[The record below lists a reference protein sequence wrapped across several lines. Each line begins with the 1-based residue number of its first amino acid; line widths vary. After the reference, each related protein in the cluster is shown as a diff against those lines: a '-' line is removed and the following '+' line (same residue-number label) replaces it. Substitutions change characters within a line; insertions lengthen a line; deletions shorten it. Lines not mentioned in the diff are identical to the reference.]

1 MKWVRRTKKGNEWSK
16 VWHAFHRADQLHFR
30 SKKTYKTKFPW
41 QSKVNHLV
49 YRLNIKNI
57 WYFEGG
63 KGIKLLH
70 DFLTEWHAVLSCIS
84 LQPNALD
91 VNLFLSNCHS
101 PCVLVQTHCSFGKLL
116 QYLTVTWKKRVIKT
130 TPSGS
135 RFRLHPGALC
145 WGKHQ
150 TWHIYDLSQL
160 SLKAI
165 NHACLF

>member
-1 MKWVRRTKKGNEWSK
+1 MSEAKSDMLFTGLINYILGLKKHIKQN
-16 VWHAFHRADQLHFR
+16 FHGSPR
-30 SKKTYKTKFPW
+30 STTLFIVLTLKIFDI
-41 QSKVNHLV
+41 L
-49 YRLNIKNI
+49 R
-57 WYFEGG
+57 G
-63 KGIKLLH
+63 KKLLH

-135 RFRLHPGALC
+135 SFCLHPGALC

-160 SLKAI
+160 CLKAI
-165 NHACLF
+165 NRPCLF